1 MPCGEWGTALSFFLV
16 LPAFSKV
23 GKKVEGNISPIH
35 TWWHYY
41 LFLLNLWF
49 VTISVTSA
57 RSINCVCSFASLL
70 KASPV
75 QTQPGAGEVAASWAV
90 WVSFPCLAGGS
101 TCTTHQRAPK
111 KQKSW
116 RFCEIPKTGCT
127 DTDHEEDGLLPLSH
141 FERTGM
147 PANQPIQAAVVWCFS
162 VSIYSLTSC
171 LNYAIDL
178 LELANVRTHC
188 FRLMG

>member
-1 MPCGEWGTALSFFLV
+1 MGNGALLFPFSLSFQLFQKLVKKLKVTFL
-16 LPAFSKV
+16 PST
-23 GKKVEGNISPIH
+23 

-147 PANQPIQAAVVWCFS
+147 PANQPIF
-162 VSIYSLTSC
+162 
-171 LNYAIDL
+171 L
-178 LELANVRTHC
+178 LVFNIWS
-188 FRLMG
+188 